1 MITSITW
8 GLRAWPR
15 QDVRGSVQSLC
26 LSEIALIL
34 VHFSE
39 FSWNSLQK
47 SWKIWIL
54 GCASYPNF
62 SLFLQ
67 TISFEFWKVYL
78 DIVQFHLKHQRKMQ
92 KCSDMAVWLMWKICL
107 LFTILCSWH
116 TSCCR
121 SRVRESKFLQFSVFL
136 TQTIICED
144 SKMQWICFKIRVDV
158 SRPKIASLT
167 FCVFASPNR
176 YSNLYFA
183 LSVGTS

>member
-1 MITSITW
+1 
-8 GLRAWPR
+8 
-15 QDVRGSVQSLC
+15 
-26 LSEIALIL
+26 
-34 VHFSE
+34 
-39 FSWNSLQK
+39 
-47 SWKIWIL
+47 
-54 GCASYPNF
+54 
-62 SLFLQ
+62 
-67 TISFEFWKVYL
+67 
-78 DIVQFHLKHQRKMQ
+78 MQ

-167 FCVFASPNR
+167 FCVFASPSLE
-176 YSNLYFA
+176 YLFA
-183 LSVGTS
+183 LSVGRDRLHCIVSKKCLRFLIFLVFNTFYTNSLSPLCRRPC

>member
-1 MITSITW
+1 MWTQTESKGSPLRLPWLRYRRDAPISPGGRILLIKIRRWSARPRVSVKQMSTSITW

-67 TISFEFWKVYL
+67 TISFKFWKEYS
-78 DIVQFHLKHQRKMQ
+78 DIVQFHIESAIFFSELGLHIIYCFTQRVK
-92 KCSDMAVWLMWKICL
+92 SI
-107 LFTILCSWH
+107 
-116 TSCCR
+116 
-121 SRVRESKFLQFSVFL
+121 
-136 TQTIICED
+136 
-144 SKMQWICFKIRVDV
+144 
-158 SRPKIASLT
+158 
-167 FCVFASPNR
+167 
-176 YSNLYFA
+176 
-183 LSVGTS
+183 